1 MTIYPTKIID
11 GTKVI
16 IMVDEWDEEK
26 KETPTKV
33 ATHEPPHTLEPA
45 KDKEREKE

>member
-16 IMVDEWDEEK
+16 IMVDEWD
-26 KETPTKV
+26 KEPAKV
-33 ATHEPPHTLEPA
+33 TTHEPPCKPLTPA
-45 KDKEREKE
+45 KENERE

>member
-16 IMVDEWDEEK
+16 IMVDEWDRKTE
-26 KETPTKV
+26 PTKV
-33 ATHEPPHTLEPA
+33 STHEPPRAPEPV
-45 KDKEREKE
+45 KENEKE

>member
-16 IMVDEWDEEK
+16 IMVDEWD
-26 KETPTKV
+26 KEPTKV
-33 ATHEPPHTLEPA
+33 STHEPAHKPEPV
-45 KDKEREKE
+45 KENEKE